1 MHVIYFKTS
10 NATFVLRD
18 QRILE
23 KNFATKTYYINNSSR
38 LVYSLSIIKLTIY
51 LLFKGRNADVYFT
64 RFSDWHTAIIAFFKI
79 IYRKKL
85 LIVVG
90 GYDVA
95 AIPAIGYGLHLHRI
109 RSRFARYTMRNA
121 TYLLPV
127 SSSLIRY
134 ENSFVTS
141 GKVQGGIMHFVPNL
155 KAQIEVVNNGFD
167 GEFWHKKVGIKKEN
181 IVLTVALIE
190 NIRGYKLKGID
201 NFIRAAKMLPG
212 TTFVAVGLTTEL
224 LGKVA
229 DNWPQ
234 NLVVCS
240 KIEPETL
247 VDWYSRA
254 KVFCL
259 FSLSEGMPNVLCEAM
274 LCECIPVGTRVTSIP
289 EIIGDTGFLVDTNC
303 IEDYV
308 AKTKLALN
316 ADAEFGKKARSRIL
330 QHYSLQQRESKIVN
344 LIRS

>member
-1 MHVIYFKTS
+1 
-10 NATFVLRD
+10 
-18 QRILE
+18 
-23 KNFATKTYYINNSSR
+23 
-38 LVYSLSIIKLTIY
+38 
-51 LLFKGRNADVYFT
+51 
-64 RFSDWHTAIIAFFKI
+64 
-79 IYRKKL
+79 
-85 LIVVG
+85 
-90 GYDVA
+90 
-95 AIPAIGYGLHLHRI
+95 
-109 RSRFARYTMRNA
+109 
-121 TYLLPV
+121 
-127 SSSLIRY
+127 
-134 ENSFVTS
+134 
-141 GKVQGGIMHFVPNL
+141 MHFVPNL